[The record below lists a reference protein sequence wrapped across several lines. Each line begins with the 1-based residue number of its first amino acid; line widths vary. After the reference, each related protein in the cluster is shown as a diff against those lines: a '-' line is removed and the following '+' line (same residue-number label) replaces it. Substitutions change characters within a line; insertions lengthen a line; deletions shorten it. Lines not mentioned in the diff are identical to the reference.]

1 MRFAKMH
8 GIGNDFIVLNAI
20 ENEIPNPSALA
31 KRLCER
37 RFSIGADGL
46 ILILKSDRADAKMR
60 IFNSDGSEAEMCG
73 NGIRCAAKYIY
84 DTGIVKRDE
93 FSIDT
98 LDGMK
103 NVLLEIKNG
112 RTVSVTVN
120 MGAPNFEPEAIPVLA
135 PTNQIEVEI
144 CGRRLRFFCVNM
156 GVPHAVS
163 FDLLPERE
171 EFLRLGALMEMHP
184 LFPAKTNV
192 EFCRIEDRS
201 NVTVKV
207 WERGAGETLACGT
220 GSCSVLAAGCALG
233 LLDRQASIHL
243 PGGTL
248 VDRLHDDGSIHMT
261 GPAETVCIGE
271 ID

>member
-1 MRFAKMH
+1 MRFTKMH

-20 ENEIPNPSALA
+20 ENEIENPSALA

-46 ILILKSDRADAKMR
+46 ILICESDHADAKMR

-73 NGIRCAAKYIY
+73 NGIRCAAKFIY
-84 DTGIVKRDE
+84 DTGIVKKDE

-98 LDGMK
+98 LAGVKD
-103 NVLLEIKNG
+103 VLLLIKDG
-112 RTVSVTVN
+112 RAVSVSVN
-120 MGAPNFEPEAIPVLA
+120 MGVPNLSPDAIPLNA

-144 CGRRLRFFCVNM
+144 CERRLRFFCVNM
-156 GVPHAVS
+156 GVPHAVT

-171 EFLRLGALMEMHP
+171 EFLCLGALIECHP

-192 EFCRIEDRS
+192 EFCRIDDRF
-201 NVTVKV
+201 NATVRV

-220 GSCSVLAAGCALG
+220 GSCSVLAAGIALG
-233 LLDRQASIHL
+233 LLDKQASIHL

-248 VDRLHDDGSIHMT
+248 VDRLLSDGSISMT
-261 GPAETVCIGE
+261 GPAETVCVGE
-271 ID
+271 VD